1 MVKPTRLRGACIY
14 VEGAEREDLRR
25 AAREAF
31 SKLFAPTLGHRKPS
45 FIFCGSRLEA
55 FNQFKDHIE
64 LRRAEAALLVV
75 DAEDVVAS
83 SSTRWEHVRKRKGD
97 GWAKPKG
104 TTEADL
110 RFMSVVMESWCIAD
124 AFPTRPLERIPKD
137 EVFATLKKRG
147 WTKEGANSF
156 LLVAKADV
164 QLLVKR
170 SPEFKALCE
179 RLRALSS

>member
-31 SKLFAPTLGHRKPS
+31 SKLFASTLGHRKPS

-55 FNQFKDHIE
+55 FNQFKDHLE

-75 DAEDVVAS
+75 DAEEVVDAPS
-83 SSTRWEHVRKRKGD
+83 RWEHVRARQGD
-97 GWAKPKG
+97 GWLKPKG
-104 TTEADL
+104 TTEAHL

-124 AFPTRPLERIPKD
+124 AFPARPLKRIPKD

-179 RLRALSS
+179 RLRELSS

>member
-1 MVKPTRLRGACIY
+1 MVKPPALRGARIY

-25 AAREAF
+25 VAREAV
-31 SKLFAPTLGHRKPS
+31 SKLFASTLGHRKPS

-55 FNQFKDHIE
+55 FNQFKDHLE
-64 LRRAEAALLVV
+64 LRREEAALLVV
-75 DAEDVVAS
+75 DAEEVVNA
-83 SSTRWEHVRKRKGD
+83 STRWEHVRKRKGD
-97 GWAKPKG
+97 GWTKPKG

-124 AFPTRPLERIPKD
+124 SFLARPLERIPKD
-137 EVFATLKKRG
+137 EVFATLKKSG

-156 LLVAKADV
+156 LLVAKADM
-164 QLLVKR
+164 QALVKR

-179 RLRALSS
+179 RLRELSS